1 MVSDKINHAPPWQP
15 TQASRVQAGCC
26 KMCEN
31 FWHYHSC
38 TVPAGCSPTPKSV
51 KLELPDNSKPSEEVG
66 EQPIG
71 TVQLGL
77 AGRRSRLP
85 KALPGCSAR
94 ISSAKWR
101 YGTRGWLLCH
111 IGWQYAQLAGD
122 AAGLTGW
129 QKRAPKLRS
138 NNQTTDQATKNPAGA
153 GVQLT
158 RACFPAPAGQ
168 NHIKLS

>member
-85 KALPGCSAR
+85 KALPG
-94 ISSAKWR
+94 
-101 YGTRGWLLCH
+101 LLCQDKFCQMALRGAGLADRRDAGLADRRDAGLAALPYWLAICP
-111 IGWQYAQLAGD
+111 IGWRRGRVNWLA
-122 AAGLTGW
+122 
-129 QKRAPKLRS
+129 K
-138 NNQTTDQATKNPAGA
+138 
-153 GVQLT
+153 
-158 RACFPAPAGQ
+158 ACTEITQ
-168 NHIKLS
+168 Q